1 LEGRVSADGFRFWV
15 LSFVGFSSNDHRKS
29 DLRWSSPGFTLRS
42 GLSLSR
48 SLSLSQSASLS
59 SRVSRCLSEKR
70 EERKTE
76 ILRKGN
82 GTRKGKER
90 GAEEERG
97 EAGKKKKLLKNKWRE
112 EIWSQI
118 WRWILT

>member
-15 LSFVGFSSNDHRKS
+15 LSSVGFSSNDHRKS

-76 ILRKGN
+76 KKEKKEEKEERM
-82 GTRKGKER
+82 RKGKKDTI
-90 GAEEERG
+90 GGGVAMVG
-97 EAGKKKKLLKNKWRE
+97 L
-112 EIWSQI
+112 
-118 WRWILT
+118 